1 MSPELDQWV
10 SQASNALS
18 LSDDVDVEAILN
30 VAKDVA
36 HNVIRPAAPVSTYL
50 MGLAVARGMDPSDA
64 AQLISELATA
74 NRE

>member
-10 SQASNALS
+10 SQASSALG